1 MSRGEPTTGKPA
13 PMANDTKEVRVA
25 IRGRAS
31 VSAVM
36 ASRSRAWALEAS
48 LAIKL

>member
-1 MSRGEPTTGKPA
+1 MSRGEPTTGRPA
-13 PMANDTKEVRVA
+13 PLANDTKEVRVA
-25 IRGRAS
+25 IRGRDS

-36 ASRSRAWALEAS
+36 ASRFRAWAIKAS